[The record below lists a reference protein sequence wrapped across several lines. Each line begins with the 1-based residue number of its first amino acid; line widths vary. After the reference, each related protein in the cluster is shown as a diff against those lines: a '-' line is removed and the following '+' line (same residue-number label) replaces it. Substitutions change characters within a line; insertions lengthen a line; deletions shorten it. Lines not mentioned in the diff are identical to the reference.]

1 MTDEN
6 MGVGKSWS
14 REFGQPEL
22 DEYDMP
28 KSAYVPWLK
37 KKVDNPTAYG
47 IYFQERWDEALA
59 ANPEF
64 LYINDWNEW
73 TAGKYQP
80 DHGGTTPWLG
90 RDNPFFFVDQYNAE
104 FNRGIQPMKG
114 GYTDNYY
121 MQMAQNIRRYKGVRP
136 IPEQK
141 GYTAIRIDGNFKD
154 WEKVKNEFRDTK
166 GDTWHRDAI
175 GYAGINYVNQS
186 GRNDIITSKAA
197 LTKEQ
202 VYFYV
207 ETAAPLT
214 PYTDPNWML
223 LLIDADN
230 NPETGWYGYDFLI
243 NGRVKSETQTTLM
256 KYEQDKWVETSDL
269 AYRYN
274 GNKMEIEIPAHLLSV
289 KGDHLVMDFKWSDN
303 PEKLEDPVS
312 FALNGDTAPN
322 RRFNYRLKWKK

>member
-1 MTDEN
+1 
-6 MGVGKSWS
+6 
-14 REFGQPEL
+14 
-22 DEYDMP
+22 
-28 KSAYVPWLK
+28 
-37 KKVDNPTAYG
+37 
-47 IYFQERWDEALA
+47 
-59 ANPEF
+59 
-64 LYINDWNEW
+64 
-73 TAGKYQP
+73 
-80 DHGGTTPWLG
+80 
-90 RDNPFFFVDQYNAE
+90 
-104 FNRGIQPMKG
+104 
-114 GYTDNYY
+114 
-121 MQMAQNIRRYKGVRP
+121 
-136 IPEQK
+136 
-141 GYTAIRIDGNFKD
+141 
-154 WEKVKNEFRDTK
+154 
-166 GDTWHRDAI
+166 
-175 GYAGINYVNQS
+175 
-186 GRNDIITSKAA
+186 
-197 LTKEQ
+197 
-202 VYFYV
+202 V

-243 NGRVKSETQTTLM
+243 NGRVESETQTTLM